1 MKRSVTVL
9 GLMVIA
15 SLLLNLAVF
24 PLQNSVATMAASRP
38 VVDDFET
45 GLPIGY
51 DGNGIQIGFF
61 AAQDSNSTVAFSTT
75 LTPPEPV
82 PGALDPNSVLK
93 MDFNVAAWARLIH
106 GFENAALD
114 TWVSQDW
121 SAYGGISFWLYGNNS
136 GTDLF
141 VDVIDNRNSPPHTN
155 DDAERFSITF
165 KDNFSGWKQIELP
178 FASFTR
184 RKRLATAPRTMALP

>member
-1 MKRSVTVL
+1 M
-9 GLMVIA
+9 
-15 SLLLNLAVF
+15 
-24 PLQNSVATMAASRP
+24 
-38 VVDDFET
+38 
-45 GLPIGY
+45 
-51 DGNGIQIGFF
+51 
-61 AAQDSNSTVAFSTT
+61 
-75 LTPPEPV
+75 
-82 PGALDPNSVLK
+82 DPNSVLK
-93 MDFNVAAWARLIH
+93 MDFNVAAWGVVIH

-155 DDAERFSITF
+155 DDAERFSITL

-184 RKRLATAPRTMALP
+184 KEIGNGAPNDGFTLTEVHGWAIGTADDPRSTDVLHGSCHTVWHGARRAADGGLCRQQHQRERRTDGCDRGQAPANHRWNR